1 MAFQKVLA
9 FKQALKWIQ
18 SLIIMKLT
26 NNTEYYL
33 MCFLN
38 NKTMVDFDKLIVL
51 HLILLEGSGQ
61 PEPISVTAD
70 SHEMMM
76 IWNFDYWFACFIT
89 GAKAAKNSCNST
101 TQR

>member
-9 FKQALKWIQ
+9 FKQALNWIQ

-38 NKTMVDFDKLIVL
+38 DKTMVDFDKLIVL
-51 HLILLEGSGQ
+51 HLIYSRVLVSLNQFLSQ
-61 PEPISVTAD
+61 QIL
-70 SHEMMM
+70 M
-76 IWNFDYWFACFIT
+76 
-89 GAKAAKNSCNST
+89 K
-101 TQR
+101 

>member
-9 FKQALKWIQ
+9 FKQALNWIQ

-51 HLILLEGSGQ
+51 HLIYSRVLVSLNQFLSQ
-61 PEPISVTAD
+61 QIL
-70 SHEMMM
+70 M
-76 IWNFDYWFACFIT
+76 
-89 GAKAAKNSCNST
+89 K
-101 TQR
+101 

>member
-9 FKQALKWIQ
+9 FKQALNWIQ

-51 HLILLEGSGQ
+51 RLIYSRVLVSLNQ
-61 PEPISVTAD
+61 FLPQQIL
-70 SHEMMM
+70 M
-76 IWNFDYWFACFIT
+76 
-89 GAKAAKNSCNST
+89 K
-101 TQR
+101 